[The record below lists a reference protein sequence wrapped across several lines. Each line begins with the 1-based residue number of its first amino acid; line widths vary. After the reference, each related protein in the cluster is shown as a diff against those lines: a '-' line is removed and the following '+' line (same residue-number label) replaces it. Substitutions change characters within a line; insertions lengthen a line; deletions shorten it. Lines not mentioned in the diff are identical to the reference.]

1 VSILLRLLIPLL
13 FAASAQAAPETHWYQ
28 VEVLVFDRA
37 DLEEGLQS
45 EFWPADPGWPVLR
58 GGAELVPMESATDG
72 PPSAHDA
79 LEYAAVDL
87 LYQDLLPQAD
97 RLQRARSY
105 RLLAHLAW
113 IQPAE
118 PGKPGPAALITDP
131 DDPERY
137 QPLNYLPELAA
148 PALVVTPP
156 LDATPAALPDALAVE
171 TVPAPDALPADVVLP
186 DHGAIGLPLAA
197 AAESAGEG
205 NDTGTVHLISYLGP
219 PQLRVFGRVRL
230 IRKRYL
236 HLELDLLYRPE
247 AERLDERLSPERW
260 PTHPQARVAEDPAV
274 VDSGMPPAGTVAAA
288 DVPPM
293 ATEGETTAL
302 SEPMD
307 PWTVSGFRLKQSRRV
322 RSGELHY
329 FDHPLFGVLARI
341 KKVEPPGSEE
351 EAPGAFPGAPAP

>member
-1 VSILLRLLIPLL
+1 MSILLRLLIPVL
-13 FAASAQAAPETHWYQ
+13 FAASVHAAPETHWYQ
-28 VEVLVFDRA
+28 VEILVFDRA

-58 GGAELVPMESATDG
+58 GSAELVPPPADG
-72 PPSAHDA
+72 PLPAPPSPDVP
-79 LEYAAVDL
+79 EYSAVDL
-87 LYQDLLPQAD
+87 LFRDLSPQAE

-105 RLLAHLAW
+105 RVLAHLAW
-113 IQPAE
+113 LQPAE
-118 PGKPGPAALITDP
+118 PRKPGPAALITDP

-137 QPLNYLPELAA
+137 QPLSYLPELEA
-148 PALVVTPP
+148 PV
-156 LDATPAALPDALAVE
+156 VE
-171 TVPAPDALPADVVLP
+171 TAVASMDTAAGDRPTATGGVEAVPAPDALP
-186 DHGAIGLPLAA
+186 DHGAIGLPLAVPPQA
-197 AAESAGEG
+197 VGEENGAGSA
-205 NDTGTVHLISYLGP
+205 HLVSYLGP

-247 AERLDERLSPERW
+247 ADRLDQRLAPERW
-260 PTHPQARVAEDPAV
+260 PTHPQAMVAEDSTTTETPAALAGAV
-274 VDSGMPPAGTVAAA
+274 PPDEPPA
-288 DVPPM
+288 
-293 ATEGETTAL
+293 ATEDETAAPA
-302 SEPMD
+302 ERMD

-351 EAPGAFPGAPAP
+351 DEEATGAFPGAPLP